1 MNNTNQNYAKVQVKE
16 NKSIEDKSVLNQV
29 MPVQPSKVG
38 FTFTGWNTKS
48 DGTGAAFNKNTPV
61 TSDITVYEQYK
72 KLPNPG
78 PLPQLTPVPNPQ
90 PKPEPKPQPNLVP
103 APAPSPKVSAVQQ
116 EEPTKTPNA
125 IPPVPGQPALVP
137 NDTPA
142 SQPPAHPAGEQHV
155 QQARMPRTSDMALL
169 RMLASAGV
177 IAGAVVCGAITALK
191 RRK

>member
-1 MNNTNQNYAKVQVKE
+1 M
-16 NKSIEDKSVLNQV
+16 
-29 MPVQPSKVG
+29 
-38 FTFTGWNTKS
+38 
-48 DGTGAAFNKNTPV
+48 
-61 TSDITVYEQYK
+61 
-72 KLPNPG
+72 
-78 PLPQLTPVPNPQ
+78 PNPQ

-103 APAPSPKVSAVQQ
+103 APAPSPKVPAVQQ

-125 IPPVPGQPALVP
+125 IPPVPDQPALVP

-155 QQARMPRTSDMALL
+155 RQARMPRTSDMALS

-177 IAGAVVCGAITALK
+177 IAGAVVRGVITALK